1 VWFPDWPLRRPDTPP
16 GEPCQV
22 VDDHNLVT
30 AADERALQAGVRPGM
45 RRREAEARCPTVVTL
60 KADPGAEAVA
70 FEPVAAAVE
79 TVVPKVEITHPGL
92 LFVPLAGAVRYYGG
106 EQQII
111 DGVVEALTK
120 AAGPGGRIGVADGP
134 FAARMAAADPP
145 MVVIDTVAFLANLD
159 VGALGVEN
167 VVDTF
172 RWLGIGTLG
181 DLRSM
186 PRAAIASRFGPA
198 GLQAHRV
205 ASGEDRTP
213 LPRDIPIDVSVEEGF
228 DPPIIDLEQAAFAAR
243 AVAGRLMEALA
254 PGGGIPHRVA
264 VEAESARGEVRS
276 RTWRSADPFT
286 EAELA
291 DRIRWQ
297 LRAWVESGGVPGG
310 LVRLRVAPADLS
322 DRGRQL
328 LLTEDAA
335 SDMEERR
342 ALARAQALL
351 GPDAVLQARSQGG
364 RLPGERV
371 QWHRWEDTPGE
382 PAHDPKAPWPGR
394 LPSPAPALVPPDPPA
409 VEVEWDGGFPI
420 RIRLGSRWETV
431 LSWAGPWRTI
441 DHWWEGRGP
450 VDRYQ
455 VVTSAGAF
463 LCEVGED
470 GCVLAGVYD

>member
-1 VWFPDWPLRRPDTPP
+1 VWFPDWPLRRPDAPP
-16 GEPCQV
+16 GESCQV
-22 VDDHNLVT
+22 VDDRNLVT
-30 AADERALQAGVRPGM
+30 AADERAQQAGVRTGM
-45 RRREAEARCPTVVTL
+45 RRREAEALCPTVVTL
-60 KADPGAEAVA
+60 TADPGAEAVA

-79 TVVPKVEITHPGL
+79 VIIPGVEVAHPGL
-92 LFVPLAGAVRYYGG
+92 LFVPVERALHYYGG
-106 EQQII
+106 ERPIVAA
-111 DGVVEALTK
+111 VVTGLERT
-120 AAGPGGRIGVADGP
+120 AGAGGRVGVAEGP

-145 MVVIDTVAFLANLD
+145 VIITDTASFLANLD
-159 VGALGVEN
+159 VGTLGVGE

-213 LPRDIPIDVSVEEGF
+213 LARDVPIDVSIEEKF
-228 DPPIIDLEQAAFAAR
+228 DPPIADLEQAAFASR
-243 AVAGRLMEALA
+243 AVASRLMEALA
-254 PGGGIPHRVA
+254 PGGGIPHRVV
-264 VEAESARGEVRS
+264 VEAESARGQVRS

-286 EAELA
+286 EHELA

-328 LLTEDAA
+328 RLTEDAA
-335 SDMEERR
+335 SDLEERR

-351 GPDAVLQARSQGG
+351 GPDAVLQARPQGG
-364 RLPGERV
+364 RFPGEQV
-371 QWHRWEDTPGE
+371 QWHRWEDPPGE

-394 LPSPAPALVPPDPPA
+394 LPTPTPTLVPPDPPA
-409 VEVEWDGGFPI
+409 LEVEWDGGFPV
-420 RIRLGSRWETV
+420 RVRLGSRWESV

-441 DHWWEGRGP
+441 DRWWEGRGP

-463 LCEVGED
+463 LCEVSEA
-470 GCVLAGVYD
+470 GCFLAGVYD